1 MLIKNRYKFKIDI
14 IYPVFSPHFDRD
26 IIKYIQNIICRLFS
40 YLPVNQFLVIE
51 NGADEIGHIL
61 NEIGSDVFGKF
72 LTASRKGHA
81 RIGIDWQ
88 GDVVAHVHVIQPP
101 MIGL

>member
-1 MLIKNRYKFKIDI
+1 
-14 IYPVFSPHFDRD
+14 
-26 IIKYIQNIICRLFS
+26 
-40 YLPVNQFLVIE
+40 
-51 NGADEIGHIL
+51 
-61 NEIGSDVFGKF
+61 